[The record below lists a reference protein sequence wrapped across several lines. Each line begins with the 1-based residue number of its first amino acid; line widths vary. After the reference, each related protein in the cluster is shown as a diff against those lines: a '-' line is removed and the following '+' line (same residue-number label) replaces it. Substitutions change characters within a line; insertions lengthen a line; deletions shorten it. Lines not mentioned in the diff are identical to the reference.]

1 MDVFAIMG
9 VYSLLE
15 SNPNCNPNC
24 NPNPNFSNETYRFTS
39 YPPRPFTTL
48 ILSFS
53 KAHLTGD

>member
-15 SNPNCNPNC
+15 SNPNCNPN
-24 NPNPNFSNETYRFTS
+24 PNFSNETYRFTS
-39 YPPRPFTTL
+39 YPTRPFTTL
-48 ILSFS
+48 ILSFP

>member
-15 SNPNCNPNC
+15 SNPNC